1 MSRVT
6 GAKAEA
12 RTVEEKLDTAYAQLA
27 AYAKDLN
34 KLRKSERESVRQL
47 QSAYQQLFQYATD
60 LKKTYAAER
69 KRAQEVQAAYV
80 EAIHRLTVAAEYKD
94 EDTANHI
101 RRISHYSK
109 VLAPEM
115 GWKPQ
120 MADLLFEAAPMHDV
134 GKIGVPDSIL
144 LKPGPLTPEEW
155 KVMKAH
161 PAIGAGIL
169 FDSPSPLIKMASEI
183 AATHHERW
191 DGSGYPNGLKGD
203 EIPLS
208 GRIVMLADQYDA
220 LRSKRPYKPPFD
232 HEKTCDI
239 ILNGDGRTLPSH
251 FQPKLLQAFVWVK
264 DAFAEI
270 YGSHVDA

>member
-1 MSRVT
+1 MPRIA
-6 GAKAEA
+6 GKKPEAK
-12 RTVEEKLDTAYAQLA
+12 TLQDKLDTAHAQLA

-47 QSAYQQLFQYATD
+47 QSAYQQLFKYATD

-69 KRAQEVQAAYV
+69 KRAQEVQTAYV

-94 EDTANHI
+94 EDTAYHI

-109 VLAPEM
+109 VLALEM

-120 MADLLFEAAPMHDV
+120 KADLLFEAAPMHDV
-134 GKIGVPDSIL
+134 GKIGVPDAVL
-144 LKPGPLTPEEW
+144 LKPGPLTSEEW

-169 FDSPSPLIKMASEI
+169 SDSPSALIKMASEI

-191 DGSGYPNGLKGD
+191 DGSGYPNGLKGED
-203 EIPLS
+203 IPLS

-220 LRSKRPYKPPFD
+220 LRSRRPYKPALD
-232 HEKTCDI
+232 HEKTCGI

-251 FQPKLLQAFVWVK
+251 FQPKLLQAFARVK
-264 DAFAEI
+264 GAFAET